1 MTITIRQP
9 KVRDIRFQD
18 SSICE
23 LRLIEGSNFFD
34 LVFKSEGELHHFIS
48 DAQIAIEDFKNKQ
61 KAGMP

>member
-34 LVFKSEGELHHFIS
+34 LVFKSEGELKEFLC
-48 DAQIAIEDFKNKQ
+48 AGMGAIEDFKNKQ

>member
-34 LVFKSEGELHHFIS
+34 LVFRSEAELIQFLG
-48 DAQIAIEDFKNKQ
+48 AGMGAVEDFKNKQ